1 MGTKDSTDLDTIML
15 ADLSNHEVED
25 NADVNI
31 DLEPKEDCKKSKFST
46 RFLTILRYC
55 FISCSIKL
63 KKLICDN
70 LRHNYGVALFL
81 FFELIIPF
89 IDVGSDVDQ
98 FYSYLRYNN
107 CWYIN
112 LALKLNLHFTA
123 F

>member
-31 DLEPKEDCKKSKFST
+31 DLEPKEDCKKSKF
-46 RFLTILRYC
+46 C
-55 FISCSIKL
+55 FISCGLKL

-81 FFELIIPF
+81 FFNLVIPF

-98 FYSYLRYNN
+98 FYSYLRYNT
-107 CWYIN
+107 CCYIN
-112 LALKLNLHFTA
+112 LALNLNLHFTA